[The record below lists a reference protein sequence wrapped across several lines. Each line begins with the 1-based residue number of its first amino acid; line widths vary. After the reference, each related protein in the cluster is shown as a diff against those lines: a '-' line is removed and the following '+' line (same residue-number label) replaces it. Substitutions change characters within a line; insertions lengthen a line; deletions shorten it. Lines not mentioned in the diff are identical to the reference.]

1 VFLQHP
7 HSGAYVMRQPKADAV
22 PMQLLLLALVGL
34 DLQSPHGGASGG
46 SGGSSHHRPGH
57 HGAAASPS
65 GGAVSSAQ
73 RALLRAHAL
82 QVLLK

>member
-1 VFLQHP
+1 MFLQHP

-34 DLQSPHGGASGG
+34 ALQSQHGGGG
-46 SGGSSHHRPGH
+46 SSGSSHHRPG

-65 GGAVSSAQ
+65 GGGAVSSAQ
-73 RALLRAHAL
+73 RAQLRAHAL

>member
-34 DLQSPHGGASGG
+34 ALQSQHGGGG
-46 SGGSSHHRPGH
+46 SSGSSHHRPGH
-57 HGAAASPS
+57 GAAASPS
-65 GGAVSSAQ
+65 SGAVSSAQ
-73 RALLRAHAL
+73 RAQLRAHAL